1 MLWIDESCVAV
12 ICRESSP
19 LTWCAAAGVTWRRM
33 RQRGARSEA
42 CLRTFILRS
51 CHWQFAECHQIYTF
65 SAHKYIIKNLCK
77 RRAGIERPTTRMR
90 WKEGNENGWSD
101 GFYLIS
107 NQHWDRLM
115 CLLLLLL
122 LVSQDKLSCSHE
134 WGFVRMESPK
144 ATENTLIE
152 TWLEIFRNINGWR

>member
-1 MLWIDESCVAV
+1 MKVV
-12 ICRESSP
+12 SP
-19 LTWCAAAGVTWRRM
+19 SFVRKVHPW
-33 RQRGARSEA
+33 RGALLLAWPEEGWGRGA
-42 CLRTFILRS
+42 LVQKHVCVRLYCVLAIG
-51 CHWQFAECHQIYTF
+51 IYTF

-101 GFYLIS
+101 GFNLIS

-122 LVSQDKLSCSHE
+122 LASQDNLSCSHE